1 MNYRTLTA
9 KILIDIKAVN
19 FNFKKPFTLTS
30 GKKSPVYIDC
40 RKLISFPKERNKILN
55 LAVNYF
61 KKEKIN
67 FDILAGGE
75 TAGIPYAAFL
85 SEKLNKP
92 MIYIRKKKKGF
103 GKGSQIE
110 GNYKKNKKVILIE
123 DLATDGGSKVVF
135 VDAIRKNNLNIKDTF
150 VIFYYDIFE
159 KSKINLSNLGIKLH
173 CLCTW
178 KDILKV
184 LEKNKVLS
192 KKEFEKIKKYLKELS
207 DNH

>member
-135 VDAIRKNNLNIKDTF
+135 VDAIRKNNLKIKDTF

>member
-92 MIYIRKKKKGF
+92 MIYIRKKKKDF

-123 DLATDGGSKVVF
+123 DLATDGGSKIIF
-135 VDAIRKNNLNIKDTF
+135 VDAIRKNNLKIKDTF